1 MPGDD
6 NGGECLE
13 TLHPPSDTV
22 SHNPALCQAAA
33 RTRFRNH
40 PRLCEHV
47 ATVPPMAK
55 TKPAPTSE
63 TLSNLIGIGVILQI
77 FGGVVAGAAWPG
89 TETKAVECGAFADP
103 GCKPTQTVDTGNAFV
118 TWLGLGVVGL
128 AGILVLIGAV
138 GWGVLIALRVRD
150 ASVGK

>member
-1 MPGDD
+1 
-6 NGGECLE
+6 
-13 TLHPPSDTV
+13 
-22 SHNPALCQAAA
+22 
-33 RTRFRNH
+33 
-40 PRLCEHV
+40 
-47 ATVPPMAK
+47 MAK

-77 FGGVVAGAAWPG
+77 FGGVVAAVAWPG
-89 TETKAVECGAFADP
+89 STTKTVNCGVFSDP
-103 GCKPTQTVDTGNAFV
+103 GCTPTKSVDTGSALAASV
-118 TWLGLGVVGL
+118 GLGVVGL